1 MTSRVTIYSRL
12 RLQPLPSLT
21 SLQTLAY
28 TIKDVSGYPRHD
40 LGITLVSPRKI
51 SIMNKMYRKKQG
63 ATDVL
68 SFSAKSL
75 STNHVGLENDLGD
88 LFVCPQVIAKDAT
101 TEQIS
106 LELQWRRILIHGVIH
121 LAGFDH
127 ETDEDFKK
135 MNDSEIL
142 VLKTLNELEESGK
155 RQLRLFC

>member
-1 MTSRVTIYSRL
+1 
-12 RLQPLPSLT
+12 
-21 SLQTLAY
+21 
-28 TIKDVSGYPRHD
+28 
-40 LGITLVSPRKI
+40 
-51 SIMNKMYRKKQG
+51 MYRKKQG

-106 LELQWRRILIHGVIH
+106 LELQWRRILIHGVLH